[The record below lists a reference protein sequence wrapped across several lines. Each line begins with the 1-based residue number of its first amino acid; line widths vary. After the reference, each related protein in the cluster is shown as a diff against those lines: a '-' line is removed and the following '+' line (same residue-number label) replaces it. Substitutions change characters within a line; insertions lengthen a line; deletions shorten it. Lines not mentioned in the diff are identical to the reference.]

1 MGKEKENEESTLK
14 DRMMEIPLKDGWE
27 ENLEEKYRLMARKMI
42 EEAEEETDDDN
53 EGENKE

>member
-27 ENLEEKYRLMARKMI
+27 KNVKEEYILKTRKMI